1 MIDKIIVWK
10 TKKKKKIWIK
20 KKSNQRKGENLITNI
35 LLYQVFNISLENTV
49 KKLACNEN
57 FIISKIMNE

>member
-1 MIDKIIVWK
+1 LFEKQR
-10 TKKKKKIWIK
+10 KKKENLNFK

-49 KKLACNEN
+49 KKLAYNEN

>member
-1 MIDKIIVWK
+1 LIKSLFEK
-10 TKKKKKIWIK
+10 QRKKRKFELK

>member
-1 MIDKIIVWK
+1 LIKSLFEK
-10 TKKKKKIWIK
+10 QRKKRKFELK
-20 KKSNQRKGENLITNI
+20 KKSNQRKGENLIANI

-49 KKLACNEN
+49 KKLAYNEN

>member
-1 MIDKIIVWK
+1 LFEKQR
-10 TKKKKKIWIK
+10 KKRKFELK